1 MFMLSTSS
9 GLELWSINLTSL
21 YEHSELK
28 VFQKIKFF
36 YEISSN
42 WPNELLGPNVDKTLQ
57 SCWKSLLSI
66 LQWTNITSVI
76 YKWDTFSLFLS

>member
-9 GLELWSINLTSL
+9 GLEFWSINHTAL

-28 VFQKIKFF
+28 FFQKINFF
-36 YEISSN
+36 HEISSN
-42 WPNELLGPNVDKTLQ
+42 WPNELLGPNIDKTLQ
-57 SCWKSLLSI
+57 SCWKSLLPI